1 MREAFGG
8 AFMIKVMLIFLGI
21 YIAFMAVALNYAKAF
36 RVKNQIINIIEQ
48 YEGYEKKSSN
58 NTEVKDIIGSYLD
71 NMGYNVQIQCN
82 GVSQT
87 NSCDTRGYR
96 VERIDT
102 SKGTYYAVE
111 TYIRLE
117 LPFFNID
124 ITIPI
129 NGETKVIKTLS

>member
-1 MREAFGG
+1 MRDAFGG

-48 YEGYEKKSSN
+48 YEGYEKKASD
-58 NTEVKDIIGSYLD
+58 NTEVKDIIASYLD
-71 NMGYNVQIQCN
+71 NMGYNVQIQCS

-96 VERIDT
+96 VEKIDT
-102 SKGTYYAVE
+102 SKGAYYAVE
-111 TYIRLE
+111 TYIKLE
-117 LPFFNID
+117 LPFLNIN

>member
-1 MREAFGG
+1 MRDAFGG
-8 AFMIKVMLIFLGI
+8 AFMFKIILVFLAV
-21 YIAFMAVALNYAKAF
+21 YISFMAVALNYAKAF

-48 YEGYEKKSSN
+48 YEGYDKKSSN
-58 NTEVKDIIGSYLD
+58 NTEVKDIIGEYLD
-71 NMGYNVQIQCN
+71 NMGYNIQIQCN
-82 GVSQT
+82 NVNQT

-96 VERIDT
+96 VETINT
-102 SKGTYYAVE
+102 TKGTYYAVE

-117 LPFFNID
+117 LPFLNID